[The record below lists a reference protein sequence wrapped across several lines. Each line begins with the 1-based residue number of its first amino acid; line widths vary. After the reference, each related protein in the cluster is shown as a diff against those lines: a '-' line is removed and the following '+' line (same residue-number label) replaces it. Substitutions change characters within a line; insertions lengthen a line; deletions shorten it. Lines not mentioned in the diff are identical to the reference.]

1 MTDTIASLVI
11 VGDCPQ
17 AENLAEEIELDG
29 FVVHVAEDGAQ
40 LRACGALGAVE
51 LIVLAP
57 CERSGEREHMLRGLR
72 AGELSPQIEPATPV
86 LWLAAEQNDEL
97 LRAFRAGADDVA
109 RAPWAY
115 AEVLARLGSLL
126 GRSRARELRL
136 LRHGELSIDL
146 SAREVSFGA
155 VRVRL
160 RPREY
165 ALLVHLA
172 REPQRVFSK
181 RELLRDV
188 WGFRAQGSTRTLSL
202 HASRLR
208 RRLLEAGAGEGWI
221 VSVWTVGYRL
231 CSGAATDL
239 NGKEQTA
246 RPARPWPPPASHA
259 ARASRSANGSR
270 PAGHSREGEQP

>member
-1 MTDTIASLVI
+1 MNDAIASLVI
-11 VGDCPQ
+11 VGECPQ
-17 AENLAEEIELDG
+17 AANLAEQLELDG
-29 FVVHVAEDGAQ
+29 YAVHVAEDGTQ
-40 LRACGALGAVE
+40 LRACGTLGSVE
-51 LIVLAP
+51 LVVFAP
-57 CERSGEREHMLRGLR
+57 CRQSGEHEHTLRRLR
-72 AGELSPQIEPATPV
+72 AGDLAPQVGRDTSV
-86 LWLAAEQNDEL
+86 LWLAAEHSDEL

-115 AEVLARLGSLL
+115 AEVLARLRSLL
-126 GRSRARELRL
+126 GRGRACQPRL

-172 REPQRVFSK
+172 RDPQRVFSQ

-188 WGFRAQGSTRTLSL
+188 WGFRSQGATRTLSL

-208 RRLLEAGAGEGWI
+208 RRLLDAGAGEGWI

-231 CSGAATDL
+231 CSHAASDL
-239 NGKEQTA
+239 RSEEQAT
-246 RPARPWPPPASHA
+246 RQERPWPPPASHA